1 MSIINT
7 IKNFFIKKR
16 IPRIEA
22 IKTYE
27 DVNLFLDGYKHYFSK
42 TSFGNGAYWFFTFC
56 NDRSRER
63 KIRKVWHKYIVIEEI
78 ATGLIDEKVEPNI
91 RAYIWVNRDDI
102 NKALLLQKERNEY
115 EERKSQRQRELENQ
129 IKTFK

>member
-1 MSIINT
+1 ML
-7 IKNFFIKKR
+7 KKIKKLLN
-16 IPRIEA
+16 IKDVPKIEV

-115 EERKSQRQRELENQ
+115 EERKLQRQRELENQ
-129 IKTFK
+129 IKKNGL

>member
-1 MSIINT
+1 MSIIY
-7 IKNFFIKKR
+7 KIKKLLN
-16 IPRIEA
+16 IKDVPIVESIE
-22 IKTYE
+22 TYE
-27 DVNLFLDGYKHYFSK
+27 DVNAFLAGYKNYFSK
-42 TSFGNGAYWFFTFC
+42 TSFINGAYWFFTFY

-63 KIRKVWHKYIVIEEI
+63 RIRKVWHKYIIIEEI

-91 RAYIWVNRDDI
+91 RAYIWDNKDDI
-102 NKALLLQKERNEY
+102 NKTLLLCKERNEY

>member
-1 MSIINT
+1 ML
-7 IKNFFIKKR
+7 KKIKKLLN
-16 IPRIEA
+16 IKDVPKIEV

-102 NKALLLQKERNEY
+102 NKALLLQKERKEY
-115 EERKSQRQRELENQ
+115 EERKLQRQRELENQ
-129 IKTFK
+129 IKKNGL